1 MKGGMVVGES
11 LISRRVQSDNYWLPS
26 SIEGARA
33 ETKKTYPTLNLS
45 LSLSFTLAISMASPN
60 PVKILDICEVAAA
73 YDSTKSATE
82 TILSPTFFELTYLRF
97 PPSECLCFFKLT
109 DSNPTFFHSVIFPSL
124 KKSLSHALLHF
135 LPIVGSL
142 TWPPES
148 SRPIFVYHPKN
159 DSVSVTL
166 AECNGDFDRLIGN
179 GIHEAV
185 ESHPYAPQFVATET
199 RSPLVVLQVTLFP
212 NKGFCIGMAMHHAIF
227 DGKSA
232 SMFLRAWAYT
242 CKYIVEKG
250 EAPRLLPAEITPS
263 FEWKSI
269 QDSKGLEEAYIN
281 LWATMGKRLESGSD
295 SNPKSVKPLTKLEVQ
310 PNLLRATFHLSSEAI
325 KKLRESVLRY
335 HPEATDPTERLHL
348 STYVLACSYVSIC
361 LVKARGGDA
370 DREVYFSWSV
380 DCRSRLDPPLPPNHF
395 GDTIVAHHIVS
406 KAGDFM
412 QENGLAIIAEKLSA
426 SINGLEKGLLE
437 GSSERFEMLLSLGPE
452 VRLISVAGATG
463 LKFYNTDFGWGNVDK
478 VELTSIDRTGAFSV
492 LDIGN
497 GSDRRTEIGVA
508 LKRPEMESFA
518 SFFSNGVEVM
528 PLKQI

>member
-1 MKGGMVVGES
+1 
-11 LISRRVQSDNYWLPS
+11 
-26 SIEGARA
+26 
-33 ETKKTYPTLNLS
+33 
-45 LSLSFTLAISMASPN
+45 
-60 PVKILDICEVAAA
+60 
-73 YDSTKSATE
+73 
-82 TILSPTFFELTYLRF
+82 
-97 PPSECLCFFKLT
+97 
-109 DSNPTFFHSVIFPSL
+109 
-124 KKSLSHALLHF
+124 
-135 LPIVGSL
+135 
-142 TWPPES
+142 
-148 SRPIFVYHPKN
+148 
-159 DSVSVTL
+159 
-166 AECNGDFDRLIGN
+166 
-179 GIHEAV
+179 
-185 ESHPYAPQFVATET
+185 
-199 RSPLVVLQVTLFP
+199 
-212 NKGFCIGMAMHHAIF
+212 
-227 DGKSA
+227 
-232 SMFLRAWAYT
+232 
-242 CKYIVEKG
+242 
-250 EAPRLLPAEITPS
+250 
-263 FEWKSI
+263 
-269 QDSKGLEEAYIN
+269 
-281 LWATMGKRLESGSD
+281 MGKRLESGSD